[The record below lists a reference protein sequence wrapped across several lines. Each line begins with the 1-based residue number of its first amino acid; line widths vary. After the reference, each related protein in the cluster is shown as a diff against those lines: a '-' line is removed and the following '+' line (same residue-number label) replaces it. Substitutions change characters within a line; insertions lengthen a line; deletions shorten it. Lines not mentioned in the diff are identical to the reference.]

1 MTTCPNCSVWMVKDG
16 DNYCSLCGH
25 KFFSLNVSIEPKR
38 FQHED
43 LPPPAALVIENR
55 STQNEVTIE
64 RIVSRQSW
72 VSLDLRSVAFPLVL
86 KPLQKKVIE
95 VTVETLDAEDEYAVG
110 TIEVESTAG
119 SEKVSVEVL
128 PAPDLEIDTGEYEI
142 LLDELNLEATFA
154 TITVNTGM
162 VTVKRIVAE
171 PEEWVKIDLVDH
183 LSFPIQLDAR
193 GRKTLETRL
202 IMDEHKLRQLSQ
214 SFPAIHE
221 GVVRVICDEFERSE
235 PFRAKCWKPAEL
247 TVWEEGHQFEVLLG
261 RPSKLTLTLQN
272 KEPRDA
278 AGGKGNAAL
287 LIQSI
292 RWEALDGRAVD
303 WIQPAADLT
312 YPIRIQ
318 GGAFYPIDFTV
329 ETTCAA
335 GLLEGRHSLRCVL
348 ETNTV
353 NGRELARC
361 DIKAKTVSIYNGVLA
376 IDFGTSNTCCAIL
389 HREANDYEMVPLD
402 PHNSAKPTTAP
413 TVSYYLSQHANGSR
427 NLNIGV
433 YADHLT
439 AEPKVVQS
447 TVRSPKRHLGK
458 TKEEHPFE
466 VRFFET
472 QDYTTLSA
480 LQVVTDFLFQVK
492 HAAEDK
498 SRAIFRRFIIT
509 HPARF
514 RTRQLKDLQAAVTAA
529 FGPDCEVTTLQEPVA
544 SALDFIVSK
553 KATVRERYV
562 LGVFDF
568 GGGTTDL
575 SLLSVTNSRIEDLL
589 SIEVQVVAST
599 GKWFGGED
607 LTYFIL
613 DKALGRAKKLLP
625 QMKIPQPAEL
635 LSDEHPLMDQSM
647 VLMAR
652 TNRLRLWQW
661 SELVKPP
668 LLDRGQALTVED
680 LPFRLDLFP
689 ELKLQ
694 TFTPA
699 GAVEV
704 GFPFDILKPN
714 TSEVLAYL
722 DTELRALCGMLRG
735 LLQRSGLNKLDCLL
749 MSGKSSAISK
759 VGTVLQEE
767 FPETEI
773 IPSEEPKEC
782 VVRGACILEKIGF
795 AGEVALSIIG
805 GKTTISRL
813 GLEGN
818 LEGQKVFREWIPA
831 GMPIP
836 PDGLTVS
843 RAHFFS
849 RQPIEILENDSDED
863 WRSRMKAQNLNIETQ
878 GIYELVDPPE
888 WLAAVGPK
896 KPGRLDLSVS
906 PDYEVSLSGHIEGFP
921 EPLRYRQQK

>member
-1 MTTCPNCSVWMVKDG
+1 MITCPNCCVWVVKDG

-25 KFFSLNVSIEPKR
+25 KFFSLNVSIVPSR

-43 LPPPAALVIENR
+43 LPPPASLVIENR

-64 RIVSRQSW
+64 HIVSRQPW
-72 VSLDLRSVAFPLVL
+72 VSLDLSVIAFPLVL

-95 VTVETLDAEDEYAVG
+95 VTVEPLDADDEYAAA

-119 SEKVSVEVL
+119 SEKVCVEVL

-142 LLDELNLEATFA
+142 FLDELNLEATFA
-154 TITVNTGM
+154 TITVNTGV
-162 VTVKRIVAE
+162 VTIKRIVAE
-171 PEEWVKIDLVDH
+171 PEEWVKIELVDD

-193 GRKTLETRL
+193 GRKKLETRL
-202 IMDEHKLRQLSQ
+202 IMDERKLRQLSQ
-214 SFPAIHE
+214 SFPAMHE
-221 GVVRVICDEFERSE
+221 GVVHVICDEFERAE

-247 TVWEEGHQFEVLLG
+247 TIWEAGHQFEVLLE

-278 AGGKGNAAL
+278 TGGKGNAAL

-292 RWEALDGRAVD
+292 HWEALDGRPVD
-303 WIQPAADLT
+303 WIHPAADLT
-312 YPIRIQ
+312 YPIRIE
-318 GGAFYPIDFTV
+318 GGTFHRIDFTV
-329 ETTCAA
+329 QTENAT
-335 GLLEGRHSLRCVL
+335 GLSEGRHSLRCVL

-353 NGRELARC
+353 NGQEVARC
-361 DIKAKTVSIYNGVLA
+361 DIKARPVSVYNGVLA

-389 HREANDYEMVPLD
+389 HREANDHEMVPLD
-402 PHNSAKPTTAP
+402 AHNSAKPTTAP
-413 TVSYYLSQHANGSR
+413 TVSYYLSEQANGSR

-433 YADHLT
+433 YADQLA

-447 TVRSPKRHLGK
+447 TVRSPKRYLGK
-458 TKEEHPFE
+458 TKDEHPFE

-472 QDYTTLSA
+472 QEYTTLSTQ
-480 LQVVTDFLFQVK
+480 QVVTDFLLQVK
-492 HAAEDK
+492 HSAEEK
-498 SRAIFRRFIIT
+498 GQAIFRRFIIT

-514 RTRQLKDLQAAVTAA
+514 RTRQLKDLRAAVTAA
-529 FGPDCEVTTLQEPVA
+529 FGEDCDVTTLQEPVA

-553 KATVRERYV
+553 KATVRDRYV

-589 SIEVQVVAST
+589 SIEVRVVAST

-607 LTYFIL
+607 LTHFIL
-613 DKALGRAKKLLP
+613 NKALEKAKQVLP

-635 LSDEHPLMDQSM
+635 ISDEHPLMDQSM

-668 LLDRGQALTVED
+668 LFDKGQALTVED

-699 GAVEV
+699 GATDV
-704 GFPFDILKPN
+704 GFQFDILKPN
-714 TSEVLAYL
+714 SAEVLAYL
-722 DTELRALCGMLRG
+722 ETELRVLCAMLKG
-735 LLQRSGLNKLDCLL
+735 LVQRSGLGKLDCLL

-759 VGTVLQEE
+759 VSTVLQEE

-773 IPSEEPKEC
+773 IRSEEPKEC
-782 VVRGACILEKIGF
+782 VVRGACILEKIEF
-795 AGEVALSIIG
+795 AGEVALSILG

-818 LEGQKVFREWIPA
+818 VEGQKVFREWIAA
-831 GMPIP
+831 GVPIP
-836 PDGLTVS
+836 PEGLVVS

-849 RQPIEILENDSDED
+849 RQPIELLENDSDED
-863 WRSRMKAQNLNIETQ
+863 WRSRMKKQNQNIEIQ
-878 GIYELVDPPE
+878 GVYELVDPPE
-888 WLAAVGPK
+888 WLPPGAK
-896 KPGRLDLSVS
+896 KPGRLDLRIS
-906 PDYEVSLSGHIEGFP
+906 PEYEVSLTGHVDGYP
-921 EPLRYRQQK
+921 EPLCYRRRK

>member
-1 MTTCPNCSVWMVKDG
+1 VKDG
-16 DNYCSLCGH
+16 DNYCSFCGH
-25 KFFSLNVSIEPKR
+25 KFFSLDVSIAPSR

-43 LPPPAALVIENR
+43 LPPPASLVIENR

-64 RIVSRQSW
+64 RIVSRQRW
-72 VSLDLRSVAFPLVL
+72 VSLDLSAVAFPLVL
-86 KPLQKKVIE
+86 KPLQKKVID
-95 VTVETLDAEDEYAVG
+95 VTVEPLDADDEYAAA

-142 LLDELNLEATFA
+142 FLDELNLEATFA
-154 TITVNTGM
+154 TITLNSGV

-171 PEEWVKIDLVDH
+171 PEEWVKIELVDD

-193 GRKTLETRL
+193 GRKKLETRL
-202 IMDEHKLRQLSQ
+202 IMDERKLRQLSQ
-214 SFPAIHE
+214 SFPAMHE
-221 GVVRVICDEFERSE
+221 GVVRVICDEFERAE

-247 TVWEEGHQFEVLLG
+247 TIWEAGHQFEVLLG
-261 RPSKLTLTLQN
+261 RPSKVTLTLQN

-278 AGGKGNAAL
+278 TGGKGNAAL

-292 RWEALDGRAVD
+292 RWETLDGRAVD
-303 WIQPAADLT
+303 WIHPAADLT
-312 YPIRIQ
+312 YPIRIE
-318 GGAFYPIDFTV
+318 GGTFHRIDFTV
-329 ETTCAA
+329 QTENAT
-335 GLLEGRHSLRCVL
+335 GLSEGRHSLRCVL

-353 NGRELARC
+353 NGQEVARC
-361 DIKAKTVSIYNGVLA
+361 DIKARPVSIYDGVLA

-389 HREANDYEMVPLD
+389 HRKANDHEMIPLD
-402 PHNSAKPTTAP
+402 AHNSAKPTTAP
-413 TVSYYLSQHANGSR
+413 TVSYYLSEQANGSR
-427 NLNIGV
+427 NVNIGV
-433 YADHLT
+433 YADQLA

-447 TVRSPKRHLGK
+447 TVRSPKRYLGK
-458 TKEEHPFE
+458 TKDEHPFE
-466 VRFFET
+466 VRFSET
-472 QDYTTLSA
+472 REYTTLSTQ
-480 LQVVTDFLFQVK
+480 QVVTDFLLQVK
-492 HAAEDK
+492 HAAEEK
-498 SRAIFRRFIIT
+498 GQATFRRFIIT

-514 RTRQLKDLQAAVTAA
+514 RTGQLKDLRAAVTAA
-529 FGPDCEVTTLQEPVA
+529 FGKDCDVTTLQEPVA
-544 SALDFIVSK
+544 SALAFIVSGK
-553 KATVRERYV
+553 ETIRDRYV

-575 SLLSVTNSRIEDLL
+575 SLLLVTNSRIEHLL

-613 DKALGRAKKLLP
+613 NKALEKAKQVLP

-661 SELVKPP
+661 SELVKP
-668 LLDRGQALTVED
+668 LLFDKGQALTVED

-699 GAVEV
+699 GAADV
-704 GFPFDILKPN
+704 GFQFDILKPN
-714 TSEVLAYL
+714 SAEVLAYL
-722 DTELRALCGMLRG
+722 ETELRVLCAMLRG
-735 LLQRSGLNKLDCLL
+735 LVQRSTLNKLDCLL
-749 MSGKSSAISK
+749 MSGKSSAISR
-759 VGTVLQEE
+759 VGAVLQEE

-773 IPSEEPKEC
+773 IRSEEPKEC

-795 AGEVALSIIG
+795 AGDVELSIVG

-818 LEGQKVFREWIPA
+818 EEGQMVFREWIAA
-831 GMPIP
+831 GVPIP
-836 PDGLTVS
+836 PEGLIVS
-843 RAHFFS
+843 RAYLFT
-849 RQPIEILENDSDED
+849 RQAIEVLENDGDEI
-863 WRSRMKAQNLNIETQ
+863 WRNRMKVQNPNIETQ
-878 GIYELVDPPE
+878 GVYDLVDPPE
-888 WLAAVGPK
+888 WLPSGPRK
-896 KPGRLDLSVS
+896 THGRLDLRIS
-906 PDYEVSLSGHIEGFP
+906 PEYEVSLTGHIDGCP
-921 EPLRYRQQK
+921 EPLLYRYRT

>member
-1 MTTCPNCSVWMVKDG
+1 MITCPNCCVWVVKDG

-25 KFFSLNVSIEPKR
+25 KFFSLNVSIVPSR

-43 LPPPAALVIENR
+43 LPPPASLVIENR

-64 RIVSRQSW
+64 HIVSRQPW
-72 VSLDLRSVAFPLVL
+72 VSLDLSVIAFPLVL

-95 VTVETLDAEDEYAVG
+95 VTVEPLDADDEYAAA

-119 SEKVSVEVL
+119 SEKVCVEVL

-142 LLDELNLEATFA
+142 FLDELNLEATFA
-154 TITVNTGM
+154 TITVNTGV
-162 VTVKRIVAE
+162 VTIKRIVAE
-171 PEEWVKIDLVDH
+171 PEEWVKIELVDD

-193 GRKTLETRL
+193 GRKKLETRL
-202 IMDEHKLRQLSQ
+202 IMDERKLRQLSQ
-214 SFPAIHE
+214 SFPAMHE
-221 GVVRVICDEFERSE
+221 GVVHVICDEFERAE

-247 TVWEEGHQFEVLLG
+247 TIWEAGHQFEVLLG

-278 AGGKGNAAL
+278 TGGKGNAAL

-292 RWEALDGRAVD
+292 HWEALDGRPVD
-303 WIQPAADLT
+303 WIHPAADLT
-312 YPIRIQ
+312 YPIRIE
-318 GGAFYPIDFTV
+318 GGTFHRIDFTV
-329 ETTCAA
+329 QTENAT
-335 GLLEGRHSLRCVL
+335 GLSEGRHSLRCVL

-353 NGRELARC
+353 NGQEVARC
-361 DIKAKTVSIYNGVLA
+361 DIKARPVSVYNGVLA

-389 HREANDYEMVPLD
+389 HREANDHEMVPLD
-402 PHNSAKPTTAP
+402 AHNSAKPTTAP
-413 TVSYYLSQHANGSR
+413 TVSYYLSEQANGSR

-433 YADHLT
+433 YADQLA

-447 TVRSPKRHLGK
+447 TVRSPKRYLGK
-458 TKEEHPFE
+458 TKDEHPFE

-472 QDYTTLSA
+472 QEYTTLSTQ
-480 LQVVTDFLFQVK
+480 QVVTDFLLQVK
-492 HAAEDK
+492 HSAEEK
-498 SRAIFRRFIIT
+498 GQAIFRRFIIT

-514 RTRQLKDLQAAVTAA
+514 RTRQLKDLRAAVTAA
-529 FGPDCEVTTLQEPVA
+529 FGEDCDVTTLQEPVA

-553 KATVRERYV
+553 KATVRDRYV

-589 SIEVQVVAST
+589 SIEVRVVAST

-607 LTYFIL
+607 LTHFIL
-613 DKALGRAKKLLP
+613 NKALEKAKQVLP

-635 LSDEHPLMDQSM
+635 ISDEHPLMDQSM

-668 LLDRGQALTVED
+668 LFDKGQALTVED

-699 GAVEV
+699 GATDV
-704 GFPFDILKPN
+704 GFQFDILKPN
-714 TSEVLAYL
+714 SAEVLAYL
-722 DTELRALCGMLRG
+722 ETELRVLCAMLKG
-735 LLQRSGLNKLDCLL
+735 LVQRSGLGKLDCLL

-759 VGTVLQEE
+759 VSTVLQEE

-773 IPSEEPKEC
+773 IRSEEPKEC
-782 VVRGACILEKIGF
+782 VVRGACILEKIEF
-795 AGEVALSIIG
+795 AGEVALSILG

-818 LEGQKVFREWIPA
+818 VEGQKVFREWIAA
-831 GMPIP
+831 GVPIP
-836 PDGLTVS
+836 PEGLVVS

-849 RQPIEILENDSDED
+849 RQPIELLENDSDED
-863 WRSRMKAQNLNIETQ
+863 WRSRMKKQNQNIEIQ
-878 GIYELVDPPE
+878 GVYELVDPPE
-888 WLAAVGPK
+888 WLPPGAK
-896 KPGRLDLSVS
+896 KPGRLDLRIS
-906 PDYEVSLSGHIEGFP
+906 PEYEVSLTGHVDGYP
-921 EPLRYRQQK
+921 EPLCYRRRK